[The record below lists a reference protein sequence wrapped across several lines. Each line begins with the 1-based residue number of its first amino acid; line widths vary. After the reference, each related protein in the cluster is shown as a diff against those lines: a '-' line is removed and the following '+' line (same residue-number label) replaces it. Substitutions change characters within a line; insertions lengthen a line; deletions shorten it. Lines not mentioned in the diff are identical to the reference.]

1 MEEASFTAAP
11 PVFNGENYQTWA
23 VKMTVHL
30 QALDVWE
37 AIEEDYEISP
47 LGVNP
52 TVAQMKNHKEKKTRK
67 AKAKACLFSAVS
79 PLILTRIMQLESAA
93 EIWKHLREE
102 YQGNERVRNM
112 QVMNLIREFEMV
124 RMKESQTIKD
134 YAEQLPTIANKVR
147 LLAKEF
153 SDERVVQ
160 KNFVTLPEKY
170 EATISSLENTKD
182 LSSIT
187 LAELLNA
194 LQALEQRRLM
204 RQGSSV
210 EGAFQVKTQTN
221 EGNTRRRKNKKNN
234 NKPSNN
240 NNQKTGTYPP
250 CPHCKKTNHPQQ
262 KCWWRPDVKCNKCG
276 RQGHIERICRTQ
288 QQQGETNVAAEQYQE
303 EQLFSA
309 TCFANGSTSESWL
322 VDSGCTNH
330 MTYDQDLFREID
342 RTAIS
347 KVRIG
352 NGEYIPVKGKGTVAI
367 ESLTGLKLISDV
379 LFVPDIDQ
387 NLLSVGQLVEKGF
400 KVCFEDKNCII
411 KDAEGRE
418 VFNIKMKGK
427 SFALNML
434 EDEQIAAAQHENNTM
449 LWHKRLG
456 HFHHNVVLYMKKN
469 QIVEILPDLEKELPI
484 CAVCQYGKQTRLH
497 FPKKQCRNQHKN
509 YNWFTQMLVDL
520 RRHHP

>member
-23 VKMTVHL
+23 VRMTVHL

-47 LGVNP
+47 LGANP

-134 YAEQLPTIANKVR
+134 YAEQLLTIANKVR
-147 LLAKEF
+147 LLGKEF

-160 KNFVTLPEKY
+160 KIFVTLPEKY

-210 EGAFQVKTQTN
+210 EGAFQAKTQTN

-250 CPHCKKTNHPQQ
+250 CPHCKKTNHP
-262 KCWWRPDVKCNKCG
+262 
-276 RQGHIERICRTQ
+276 
-288 QQQGETNVAAEQYQE
+288 
-303 EQLFSA
+303 
-309 TCFANGSTSESWL
+309 
-322 VDSGCTNH
+322 
-330 MTYDQDLFREID
+330 
-342 RTAIS
+342 
-347 KVRIG
+347 
-352 NGEYIPVKGKGTVAI
+352 
-367 ESLTGLKLISDV
+367 
-379 LFVPDIDQ
+379 
-387 NLLSVGQLVEKGF
+387 
-400 KVCFEDKNCII
+400 
-411 KDAEGRE
+411 
-418 VFNIKMKGK
+418 
-427 SFALNML
+427 
-434 EDEQIAAAQHENNTM
+434 
-449 LWHKRLG
+449 
-456 HFHHNVVLYMKKN
+456 
-469 QIVEILPDLEKELPI
+469 
-484 CAVCQYGKQTRLH
+484 
-497 FPKKQCRNQHKN
+497 
-509 YNWFTQMLVDL
+509 
-520 RRHHP
+520 